1 MYESDDL
8 MLLERGYFLQI
19 IWFIEVKNIYP
30 YRLPPLSI
38 INEPSQ
44 SDSKILFTCSIIITS
59 RSLRLHAQE
68 LYPIKIKEFF
78 FSEKGY
84 YKSFKSKFRSIYVEI
99 ELKKNL
105 NVNCNI
111 LYFIYKSARLKKK
124 FKKAHRESLTVVR
137 LFSFS

>member
-8 MLLERGYFLQI
+8 MLLERGHLLQI

-38 INEPSQ
+38 INEPTQ
-44 SDSKILFTCSIIITS
+44 SDSKILFTFSIIINS

-99 ELKKNL
+99 EL
-105 NVNCNI
+105 
-111 LYFIYKSARLKKK
+111 
-124 FKKAHRESLTVVR
+124 
-137 LFSFS
+137 